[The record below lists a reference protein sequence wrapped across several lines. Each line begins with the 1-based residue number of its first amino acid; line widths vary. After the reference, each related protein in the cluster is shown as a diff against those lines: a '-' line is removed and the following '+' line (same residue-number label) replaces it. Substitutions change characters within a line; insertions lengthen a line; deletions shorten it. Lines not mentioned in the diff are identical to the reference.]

1 MAEIVAEM
9 AAAAVANPLNDSD
22 NEAVKADHS
31 SDEKVARVPRRERGE
46 NRGAPET
53 LKI

>member
-31 SDEKVARVPRRERGE
+31 SDEKVAM
-46 NRGAPET
+46 PEQFFCKHLPVT
-53 LKI
+53 S